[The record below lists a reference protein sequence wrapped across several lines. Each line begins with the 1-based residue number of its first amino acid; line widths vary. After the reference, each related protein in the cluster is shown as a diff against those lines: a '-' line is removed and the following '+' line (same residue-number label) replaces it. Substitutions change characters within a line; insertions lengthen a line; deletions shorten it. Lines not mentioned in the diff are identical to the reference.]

1 MDKVEEMNF
10 LSTFLG
16 GTTST
21 NKMAITL
28 EAYVNTVIELSDEG
42 NFLKLSEFISKSAEF
57 LAKNASHLDNVIASL
72 DCQKYSF
79 GILGILCVKYNLS
92 NIPDFETLYVQTQE
106 FIFNCNGEH
115 VRNATSN
122 FADLCHKF
130 TQYLMDTRQPAQA
143 MRGIPILIKAINKI
157 QLFPSQLTSIH
168 SDLCKLCL
176 QSKNLQPA
184 LQFLNVDFVDIG
196 NEGGHY
202 DAKDFLLYYYYGGM
216 IYTALKSYD
225 RALYFFEVAI
235 TTPSMAVSHIMMEAY
250 KKYILVALILH
261 GKIPALPK
269 YTSQVVGKYIK
280 PLCQPYY
287 DLATSYSTNDPNDL
301 RMNVNK
307 HSEVFTKDNNMGLVK
322 QCIIS
327 LYKKNIQRLTKTFLT
342 LSLADMAGRVQ
353 LPSPSE
359 AEKYV
364 LRMIEDGEIFATI
377 NQKDGMVEFHDNPEK
392 YNSAHMLLQLN
403 TEMQKCIALDEKL
416 QEMDRDIT
424 VNSQYVQK
432 CTGLHEEE
440 IPGSSNIKGQG
451 Y

>member
-1 MDKVEEMNF
+1 MASSLEQYVTTVTH
-10 LSTFLG
+10 LS
-16 GTTST
+16 
-21 NKMAITL
+21 
-28 EAYVNTVIELSDEG
+28 EQG
-42 NFLKLSEFISKSAEF
+42 NFAKLCEFINKSTEF
-57 LAKNASHLDNVIASL
+57 LAKNASHLDNVIATL
-72 DCQKYSF
+72 DCQKHSF

-92 NIPDFETLYVQTQE
+92 NIPDFETLYVQTQD
-106 FIFNCNGEH
+106 FILSCNGEH
-115 VRNATSN
+115 VRNATSS

-130 TQYLMDTRQPAQA
+130 TQCLLDNTRQPSQA
-143 MRGIPILIKAINKI
+143 MRGIAILVKAITKI

-216 IYTALKSYD
+216 IYTALKNYD

-287 DLATSYSTNDPNDL
+287 DLATSYGTNNPSDL
-301 RMNVNK
+301 RMIVNK
-307 HSEVFTKDNNMGLVK
+307 HSEVFSKDNNMGLVK

-353 LPSPSE
+353 LSGAAE

-416 QEMDRDIT
+416 QDMDHTIT

-432 CTGLHEEE
+432 SCGLHEEE
-440 IPGSSNIKGQG
+440 MSGGTSIKGQG